1 MTNQIVISP
10 RQYAAL
16 VSLHI
21 IGSAILI
28 LPSSLANA
36 AKQDAWIS
44 SLLALTMALLILPL
58 FRALGSRFAGSDM
71 IRFAERL
78 LGRFAGSAAMLL
90 FIALVPFMIA
100 SFTLRN
106 IGDFMT
112 TQIMPETP
120 IQAIHILI
128 LCIVVMGVRLGLE
141 PIARTAE
148 IFFPAVLLLIFLLIC
163 MVVPESKPVN
173 LLPMFENGLLPV
185 FRGGITMFAFPF
197 LESAFL
203 IMLLPAVQNTKEG
216 GSALLKGILI
226 GGVVLVIVTTLSI
239 LVHGTS
245 NTARQMFPS
254 YILARKIS
262 IGGIIDRVEIIVA
275 IVWFVTNYIRLTL
288 LFYISIT
295 GIASVLRLQEYRS
308 LTYPLALMLLSLSLV
323 IFPNAA
329 VDKKLVSV
337 WPFYGALWGIA
348 FPLLLYLIAV
358 MRGVRPP
365 IPDRDAGNAER
376 SR

>member
-1 MTNQIVISP
+1 MTNKIVISP

-28 LPSSLANA
+28 IPSSLANM
-36 AKQDAWIS
+36 AKQDAWIA
-44 SLLALTMALLILPL
+44 SLLALTMAMLILPL
-58 FRALGSRFAGSDM
+58 YRALGSRFGGADM
-71 IRFAERL
+71 VGFAERL

-90 FIALVPFMIA
+90 FILGVPFIIA

-106 IGDFMT
+106 IGDFIT

-128 LCIVVMGVRLGLE
+128 MCVVVLGVRLGLE

-148 IFFPAVLLLIFLLIC
+148 IFFPAVLFLIFFLIC
-163 MVVPESKPVN
+163 LVSPEIKPVN
-173 LLPMFENGLLPV
+173 LLPVFENGFLPV
-185 FRGGITMFAFPF
+185 ARGGLTMLVFPF

-203 IMLLPAVQNTKEG
+203 IMLLPSVHNSKEG
-216 GSALLKGILI
+216 GSALTKGVLL
-226 GGVVLVIVTTLSI
+226 GGAALVLVTALSI

-254 YILARKIS
+254 YILARKIN
-262 IGGIIDRVEIIVA
+262 IGGIIDRIEIIVA

-288 LFYISIT
+288 LFYISIA
-295 GIASVLRLQEYRS
+295 GISSVLRLKEYRS
-308 LTYPLALMLLSLSLV
+308 LTYPMGLVLLTLSIV

-329 VDKKLVSV
+329 IDKKLVSV
-337 WPFYGALWGIA
+337 WPFYGLLWGIA
-348 FPLLLYLIAV
+348 FPLSLYLIAA
-358 MRGVRPP
+358 MRGVRLPG
-365 IPDRDAGNAER
+365 AGPG
-376 SR
+376 SG

>member
-1 MTNQIVISP
+1 MTTKIVISP
-10 RQYAAL
+10 RQYTVL

-28 LPSSLANA
+28 IPSSLANIA
-36 AKQDAWIS
+36 RQDAWIA
-44 SLLALTMALLILPL
+44 SLLALVLALLLMPL
-58 FRALGSRFAGSDM
+58 FRALATRFAGKDM
-71 IRFAERL
+71 IRFTEGL
-78 LGRFAGSAAMLL
+78 LGRFAGSTAILL
-90 FIALVPFMIA
+90 FIVGVPFMIA

-128 LCIVVMGVRLGLE
+128 LCVVVMGVRLGLE

-148 IFFPAVLLLIFLLIC
+148 IFYPAVLLLTLLLIC
-163 MVVPESKPVN
+163 MVLPESKPVN
-173 LLPMFENGLLPV
+173 LLPMLENGMLPI
-185 FRGGITMFAFPF
+185 FRGGLTMLAYPF

-203 IMLLPAVQNTKEG
+203 IMLLPAVRDPKEG
-216 GSALLKGILI
+216 GKALLKGVII
-226 GGVVLVIVTTLSI
+226 GGVVLVIITTLTI

-254 YILARKIS
+254 YILVRKIN
-262 IGGIIDRVEIIVA
+262 IGGIIDRVEIIMA

-288 LFYISIT
+288 LFYITVT
-295 GIASVLRLQEYRS
+295 GITSVLRLKDYRS
-308 LTYPLALMLLSLSLV
+308 LTYPLALMLLTLSIN

-337 WPFYGALWGIA
+337 WSFYGLLWGIA
-348 FPLLLYLIAV
+348 FPLLLYFTAV
-358 MRGVRPP
+358 IRGRQA
-365 IPDRDAGNAER
+365 PDAETGR
-376 SR
+376 S